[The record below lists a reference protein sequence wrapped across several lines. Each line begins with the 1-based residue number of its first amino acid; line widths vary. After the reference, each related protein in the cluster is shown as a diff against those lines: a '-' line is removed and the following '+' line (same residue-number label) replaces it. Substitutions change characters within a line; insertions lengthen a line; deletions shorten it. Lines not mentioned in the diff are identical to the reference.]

1 MDMPNLSTSLAVYIL
16 LKTISQKQKN
26 GFPSLQSRDLLMP
39 STDWGSFYRVK
50 TTDRVEE
57 AKYGILV
64 PVCIEDEKDGYAGKL
79 SKEEILMADAMRK
92 ILQDPALV
100 RYYRKASLE
109 RAEQLDMEP
118 GDYAYAYRYPT
129 NCVTIRKLFDEQ
141 YRDIPEYQ
149 RYKILSNKAGRII
162 YTNVAK
168 CVAEYTADVTDCAMF
183 DDGFVEALSWKLAGD
198 IAFKLTANQN
208 IQSQCLQA
216 YNAYFEESSVDAV
229 NEQNEM
235 DPRLDSFA
243 MARY

>member
-1 MDMPNLSTSLAVYIL
+1 MDNI
-16 LKTISQKQKN
+16 TISNMALSHIGVANIDRMDEASEPARLCRQFYDMARKSVLRR
-26 GFPSLQSRDLLMP
+26 FPWPFATRRETL
-39 STDWGSFYRVK
+39 
-50 TTDRVEE
+50 
-57 AKYGILV
+57 A
-64 PVCIEDEKDGYAGKL
+64 
-79 SKEEILMADAMRK
+79 
-92 ILQDPALV
+92 
-100 RYYRKASLE
+100 
-109 RAEQLDMEP
+109 QLDMEP

-149 RYKILSNKAGRII
+149 RYKILSNKEGRII

-208 IQSQCLQA
+208 IQNQCLQA